1 MRAMLLQAFYWM
13 PQNVASS
20 GFNSPKEKST
30 QLVQVQVEVQV
41 ALQLGFSDLVDPV
54 ATQVTV

>member
-1 MRAMLLQAFYWM
+1 MLLQAFYWM
-13 PQNVASS
+13 PQKVASS

-30 QLVQVQVEVQV
+30 QLVQVAVQV

-54 ATQVTV
+54 VTQATV